1 MASEMAHRMR
11 AIKCPTDELS
21 LTNKAIVNVADF
33 TDEVKSVF
41 SFFFC
46 FVFCCCCERYV
57 GVSLRCSH

>member
-41 SFFFC
+41 SFFFL
-46 FVFCCCCERYV
+46 FRV
-57 GVSLRCSH
+57 LLLL

>member
-41 SFFFC
+41 SFFLFC
-46 FVFCCCCERYV
+46 V
-57 GVSLRCSH
+57 LLLL

>member
-1 MASEMAHRMR
+1 MASELAHRMR

-41 SFFFC
+41 SFLFSVPC
-46 FVFCCCCERYV
+46 FVFVVCATWASR
-57 GVSLRCSH
+57 